1 MQICQIGEGL
11 LSLVHWSCPGCEE
24 AANVLLPPS
33 HLLQIILQSGYDEDD
48 EEVRDGDDGD
58 VSNDDGDGQDNC
70 NNDDDCA
77 LLSRSSGPAGQKL
90 CRHFKCT
97 SCPRSFLFN
106 CFSPQKPM
114 LREKL
119 GS

>member
-58 VSNDDGDGQDNC
+58 VSNDDGDGQDN
-70 NNDDDCA
+70 
-77 LLSRSSGPAGQKL
+77 
-90 CRHFKCT
+90 
-97 SCPRSFLFN
+97 
-106 CFSPQKPM
+106 
-114 LREKL
+114 
-119 GS
+119 